1 MLPFFEQKELFDR
14 VLRLGKGEQ
23 LDPYGVI
30 ERFFGDYRLHECRQ
44 YLWTMVETCLTTDNA
59 EFSDPE
65 ERADLLLRYRDLEG
79 FLEAGYLLLQRHSD
93 TGRNVPG
100 GGRVADPGGQKA
112 AMDLPVGKEE
122 GMDPG
127 GRRKQ
132 GADRLVRRK
141 QGTDPP
147 AGKKK

>member
-14 VLRLGKGEQ
+14 VLRLGKEEQ

-44 YLWTMVETCLTTDNA
+44 NLWTMVETCLTTDNA

-100 GGRVADPGGQKA
+100 GGRRK
-112 AMDLPVGKEE
+112 E
-122 GMDPG
+122 GMNPPV
-127 GRRKQ
+127 RRSQ
-132 GADRLVRRK
+132 EADHLVRRK
-141 QGTDPP
+141 EGAGLP